1 MARPKSPHPTELELQ
16 ILKILWDRSPLP
28 VREIRLALADGGR
41 ELAHTSVITTLGV
54 MVRKKY
60 LNQTKRGNA
69 FLFTPKI
76 TREEV
81 SGGMLGDIVS
91 RVFDG
96 SPTALMARAA
106 TSLEG
111 ASNTPTKY
119 LPSARTPTHSP
130 FPSCANPSGSA
141 SGR

>member
-16 ILKILWDRSPLP
+16 ILKILWERSPLP

-41 ELAHTSVITTLGV
+41 ESAHTSVITTLGV

-60 LNQTKRGNA
+60 LRRTKQGNA
-69 FLFTPKI
+69 FLFTPGI

-81 SGGMLGDIVS
+81 SDGMLGDIVH

-96 SPTALMARAA
+96 SPTALMASLFN
-106 TSLEG
+106 TSDVDSDEIKELRRLINRKAKEQ
-111 ASNTPTKY
+111 
-119 LPSARTPTHSP
+119 SP
-130 FPSCANPSGSA
+130 
-141 SGR
+141 